1 MWFFKKKTVRQEE
14 PKIKKEKELNKAIYM
29 EISKLITDDDSI
41 LSNLSLCFQNPKLY
55 FEKNIERYS
64 YRIESEENTD
74 QVAWF
79 AIVDELIDGGIAVE
93 LDWKEALNE
102 FVSRMKELAD
112 NNNLHIEAAW
122 FDENEDIP
130 VWCKVIDEKWERQ
143 GFCVGAIDIDSDSY
157 VMFICKI
164 EILKKLIILSK
175 EINHRFDFAKNM

>member
-1 MWFFKKKTVRQEE
+1 
-14 PKIKKEKELNKAIYM
+14 
-29 EISKLITDDDSI
+29 
-41 LSNLSLCFQNPKLY
+41 
-55 FEKNIERYS
+55 
-64 YRIESEENTD
+64 
-74 QVAWF
+74 
-79 AIVDELIDGGIAVE
+79 
-93 LDWKEALNE
+93 
-102 FVSRMKELAD
+102 MKELAD
-112 NNNLHIEAAW
+112 NNNLYIEAAW